1 MRLLF
6 PLVASLAIVACSDAE
21 RDAAADA
28 DGNGSMNAATAAAA
42 DTGGPSTIDCARASG
57 QAEQAVCADKELIA
71 IDRALGE
78 MPGYAANAAWTAQRG
93 ECSRSDDLRQCLL
106 DLYVSRIAD
115 LSSSGMKEGGI
126 VVGPVSLRCGTED
139 ATAIFVNTDPGA
151 VHLRL
156 DDKRVTLPH
165 VACFRR
171 EIRRP
176 PRRPSLVLLEQGQR
190 IAPRPRRCGNPVPG
204 AWAARRISAPSG
216 AWAARR

>member
-126 VVGPVSLRCGTED
+126 VVGPVSLRCGAED

-165 VACFRR
+165 VAT
-171 EIRRP
+171 
-176 PRRPSLVLLEQGQR
+176 
-190 IAPRPRRCGNPVPG
+190 A
-204 AWAARRISAPSG
+204 SG
-216 AWAARR
+216 AKYEGRPDGQAWSFWSKGNESLLVRAGAETQCQELGRLDE